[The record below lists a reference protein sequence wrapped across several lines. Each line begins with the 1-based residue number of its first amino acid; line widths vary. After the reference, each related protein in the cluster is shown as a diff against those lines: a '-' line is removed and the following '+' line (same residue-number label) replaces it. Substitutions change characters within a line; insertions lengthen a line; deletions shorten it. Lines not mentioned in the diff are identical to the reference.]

1 MIINNNVQAIAGA
14 YAMNQ
19 SAGAR
24 RSMGVEQPREVR
36 DEVNIS
42 TQGQSFSAMMK
53 ELKETSDVRMDK
65 VAFFKNAIAGGSY
78 NVSGDAIAEKM
89 LNTRF

>member
-19 SAGAR
+19 SAGTR
-24 RSMGVEQPREVR
+24 RSVGAQKPQEFK

-53 ELKETSDVRMDK
+53 ELKDTPDVRMDK
-65 VAFFKNAIAGGSY
+65 VAFFKNAIAGGNY
-78 NVSGDAIAEKM
+78 NVSGEDIAEKM
-89 LNTRF
+89 LSARF